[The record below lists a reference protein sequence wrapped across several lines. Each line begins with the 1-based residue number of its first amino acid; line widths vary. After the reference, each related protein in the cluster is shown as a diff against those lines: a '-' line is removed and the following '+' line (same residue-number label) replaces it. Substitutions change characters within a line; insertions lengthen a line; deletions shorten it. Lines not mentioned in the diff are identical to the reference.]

1 MTVEHTVSEM
11 EQTVSA
17 RQGRFVSWLLYVL
30 VYLTVLNLF
39 VEYWDR
45 VMIDSFTISVV
56 TAALLAVL
64 FKATLAIESRI
75 SGYFKTRKGA
85 GALVLRILAVWGLL
99 LGSKFIILEV
109 VDIVFGEHVE
119 LGGILP
125 FIVLAV
131 SLIAAELII
140 TRIHQSLADGK

>member
-1 MTVEHTVSEM
+1 MTVEHTLSEI
-11 EQTVSA
+11 EQTVVSA

-30 VYLTVLNLF
+30 IYLTVLNLF

-45 VMIDSFTISVV
+45 ILIDSFTISVV

-64 FKATLAIESRI
+64 FKATLALEHRI
-75 SGYFKTRKGA
+75 SGYFKARKGA
-85 GALVLRILAVWGLL
+85 GALVLRILAVWALL
-99 LGSKFIILEV
+99 LGSKFVILDV
-109 VDIVFGEHVE
+109 VDIVFGEHVD

-131 SLIAAELII
+131 SLIAAELIV
-140 TRIHQSLADGK
+140 TRIHQSLA